1 MPIEKKKKERTL
13 LRALIMG
20 VTILKIPTC
29 LCHGERKK
37 NVAEKLFKE
46 PMFFYQFLRKQ
57 FQIQETH
64 KSPYRLNMNKICL
77 YT

>member
-1 MPIEKKKKERTL
+1 MPIEKKKERTL

-29 LCHGERKK
+29 LCHGEKKK

-46 PMFFYQFLRKQ
+46 PMFFTNFYGSSFRFKKLTKVH
-57 FQIQETH
+57 IG
-64 KSPYRLNMNKICL
+64 
-77 YT
+77 